1 MDFFVLG
8 EAEIV
13 TGFGFAG
20 LEGKA
25 VSTRE
30 EALTAF
36 REAIR
41 PGSGLKV
48 LILTE
53 DCADSLGQELVDW
66 QLNGDYPLVVEVP
79 GLSGTRPD
87 RKSLVQAIRE
97 AIGINV

>member
-20 LEGKA
+20 VPGRE
-25 VSTRE
+25 VSTSE
-30 EALTAF
+30 EAVQAF
-36 REAIR
+36 REAVK
-41 PGSGLKV
+41 PSFGCKV

-53 DCADSLGQELVDW
+53 DCADSLGDELIEW
-66 QLNGDYPLVVEVP
+66 QLTGGYPLVVEVP
-79 GLSGTRPD
+79 ALSGPRSG

-97 AIGINV
+97 AIGIKV